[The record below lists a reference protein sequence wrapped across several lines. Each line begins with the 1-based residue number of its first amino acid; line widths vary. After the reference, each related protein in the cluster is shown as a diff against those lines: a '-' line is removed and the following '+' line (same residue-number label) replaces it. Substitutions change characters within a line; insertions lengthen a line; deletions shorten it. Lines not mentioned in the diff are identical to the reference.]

1 MTTNTYA
8 AELLFVLDIMS
19 LDTLKTSTFVN
30 QQYIQETIVQ
40 YYN

>member
-1 MTTNTYA
+1 MTTVSSFILKKNTYA

-30 QQYIQETIVQ
+30 
-40 YYN
+40 